1 MKGLLIAIFI
11 TLMAAGTASA
21 KMPLFAAKCTPGLNV
36 DSDTAGKVYVNGKSA
51 KIIKRPDG
59 QYTARAE
66 RVWIDITPKGDQPP
80 MVTYTA
86 KDKTVGVCEIL
97 SFKAPGGEAAAGKE
111 QPVGSASVSGLT
123 DTQWRLVEF
132 QSMDDA
138 TGTKRVDDPSLYTM
152 RLNGDGTVTMRL
164 NCNRVKGSWS
174 AEPSSDGVS
183 GRFKLGPLA
192 ATRALCPPPSMD
204 ETITAQAK
212 YIRSYLLKDG
222 KLYLSLMAD
231 GGIYVWE
238 PDTGSASKVDVPA
251 APEDGGPRD
260 WEVMR
265 ALNLREEPSTKAR
278 TIASYA
284 PGTILD
290 NLGCQRSEDRVW
302 CDVQQL
308 GGGPR
313 GYVSAEYLKP
323 AVSPDGSVAK
333 GPDDSA
339 LRAGQG
345 QFDATGTIPCA
356 EYKGQP
362 MGQCEFGVARAGGGY
377 ATVVVKK
384 PDGRTR
390 AIFFRMGKPIGADTS
405 QADGYPEF
413 RATKEND
420 LNLISI
426 GDERYEIPDAVV
438 LGG

>member
-1 MKGLLIAIFI
+1 M
-11 TLMAAGTASA
+11 AGTASA
-21 KMPLFAAKCTPGLNV
+21 EMPLFAAKCTPGLNV
-36 DSDTAGKVYVNGKSA
+36 DSDTSGKVYVNGKVA

-59 QYTARAE
+59 QYTARAGG
-66 RVWIDITPKGDQPP
+66 VWIDITPKGDQPP

-97 SFKAPGGEAAAGKE
+97 SFKAPGGES
-111 QPVGSASVSGLT
+111 GSTSSTSTVHS
-123 DTQWRLVEF
+123 
-132 QSMDDA
+132 QS
-138 TGTKRVDDPSLYTM
+138 T
-152 RLNGDGTVTMRL
+152 
-164 NCNRVKGSWS
+164 
-174 AEPSSDGVS
+174 
-183 GRFKLGPLA
+183 
-192 ATRALCPPPSMD
+192 
-204 ETITAQAK
+204 
-212 YIRSYLLKDG
+212 
-222 KLYLSLMAD
+222 
-231 GGIYVWE
+231 
-238 PDTGSASKVDVPA
+238 VPA

-260 WEVMR
+260 WEVTR
-265 ALNLREEPSTKAR
+265 KLELREQPSTKAKVLV
-278 TIASYA
+278 SYA

-290 NLGCQRSEDRVW
+290 NLGCQRAEDKVW

-313 GYVSAEYLKP
+313 GYVSAEFLKP
-323 AVSPDGSVAK
+323 AVSPDGSAAM

-345 QFDATGTIPCA
+345 DFDATGTIPCA

-384 PDGRTR
+384 PDGLTR

-413 RATKEND
+413 RATKESD
-420 LNLISI
+420 LNLIRI
-426 GDERYEIPDAVV
+426 GDERYEIPDAVI